1 MTESRHFHCIALSRV
16 GEVSV
21 LGIFQ
26 AKGLALILAVEH
38 KGDLLGA
45 MEKYREAVDLDP
57 TGYGFRLKLCA
68 GIVQDR
74 KMAGGDHPIARSSKG
89 RPG

>member
-1 MTESRHFHCIALSRV
+1 MTGSRHFHCIAVSRV
-16 GEVSV
+16 GQVSV

-26 AKGLALILAVEH
+26 AKGLAPILAVEH

-57 TGYGFRLKLCA
+57 TGYGFRLIMRWHCA
-68 GIVQDR
+68 G
-74 KMAGGDHPIARSSKG
+74 SENG
-89 RPG
+89 RRGSPNCKKF

>member
-1 MTESRHFHCIALSRV
+1 
-16 GEVSV
+16 V
-21 LGIFQ
+21 LAIFQ

-45 MEKYREAVDLDP
+45 KEKYREAVDLDP
-57 TGYGFRLKLCA
+57 TGYGFRLNYALALCRI
-68 GIVQDR
+68 GKRQ
-74 KMAGGDHPIARSSKG
+74 GGDHPIARSSKG